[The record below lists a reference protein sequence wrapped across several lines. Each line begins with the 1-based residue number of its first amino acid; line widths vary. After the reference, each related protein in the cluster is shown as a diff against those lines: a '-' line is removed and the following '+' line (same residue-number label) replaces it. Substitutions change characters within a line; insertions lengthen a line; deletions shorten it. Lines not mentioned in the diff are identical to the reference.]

1 MKVNRRF
8 MACLQAYSY
17 LDWFQWT
24 YSQNFCIS
32 DFKNWRKVVICY
44 HGRYSTKPLEVTV
57 DLTSYRCLDLTL
69 SDYLEKFF
77 DDVESKCVD
86 EYHLNIL

>member
-1 MKVNRRF
+1 MKVNLRF

-24 YSQNFCIS
+24 YSQN
-32 DFKNWRKVVICY
+32 
-44 HGRYSTKPLEVTV
+44 
-57 DLTSYRCLDLTL
+57 L